1 MKTQV
6 NDAFVDNF
14 FGGGSGDPISAPV
27 DTDLN
32 DDTIDDI
39 IDDDE
44 DDDKGKSD
52 DVVKKTVLTGDKSNQ
67 ALGDLLDVEIES
79 DEGDDDKKIENRDVK
94 KTVSNS
100 NTETDL
106 SEAVSQLIKDGVLMG
121 FDDDDFSIKSV
132 DDLKELIVANLDNR
146 ESLAIQERFNG
157 LYESMPGELKQA
169 MEYVSNGGRDLKTMF
184 KKLSAITEVRD
195 VDITEK
201 EGQESVIKNYLLKTK
216 FGTEEEIDEQIT
228 EWDDLDALS
237 KKASIFKPKL
247 DSLLEEDAN
256 EEIKREEKNRLKRQ
270 ELLEGYHRGIESS
283 VRKGVVN
290 NIKITSAESNKIY
303 KSLTENEY
311 TSTISGRPINMLGKF
326 IEDITWNEPDY
337 DLLSELTLFA
347 MNPEEYRKKIE
358 LSVSD
363 KAIADNKRKLRTGD
377 SVDNGK
383 TDIKKITISRNKM
396 LRK

>member
-6 NDAFVDNF
+6 NNAFVDNF
-14 FGGGSGDPISAPV
+14 FGGGSGDPIAAPV
-27 DTDLN
+27 DADLN
-32 DDTIDDI
+32 DDIVDDI
-39 IDDDE
+39 DDDDE
-44 DDDKGKSD
+44 DEEKDD
-52 DVVKKTVLTGDKSNQ
+52 DVVKKTILTGDKSNQ
-67 ALGDLLDVEIES
+67 ALGDLLEVEIES
-79 DEGDDDKKIENRDVK
+79 DEDDDDKKVVINKPVDNK
-94 KTVSNS
+94 PPAKN
-100 NTETDL
+100 NDL
-106 SEAVSQLIKDGVLMG
+106 SEAVSQLIEDGTLMG
-121 FDDDDFSIKSV
+121 FEDEDFSVKSV
-132 DDLKELIVANLDNR
+132 DDLKELIIANLDNR
-146 ESLAIQERFNG
+146 ETLAIQEKFNG
-157 LYESMPGELKQA
+157 LYESMPSEIKQA
-169 MEYVSNGGRDLKTMF
+169 MEYVSNGGKDLKTMF
-184 KKLSAITEVRD
+184 KKLSAISETKEI
-195 VDITEK
+195 DITEK
-201 EGQESVIKNYLLKTK
+201 EGQESIIRNYLLKTK

-228 EWDDLDALS
+228 EWDDLDVLS

-247 DSLLEEDAN
+247 DLLLEEDAN
-256 EEIKREEKNRLKRQ
+256 EEIKREEKNRIKRQ
-270 ELLEGYHRGIESS
+270 DLLEGYHRGIETS
-283 VRKGVVN
+283 VKKGVVN

-337 DLLSELTLFA
+337 DLLAELTLFA